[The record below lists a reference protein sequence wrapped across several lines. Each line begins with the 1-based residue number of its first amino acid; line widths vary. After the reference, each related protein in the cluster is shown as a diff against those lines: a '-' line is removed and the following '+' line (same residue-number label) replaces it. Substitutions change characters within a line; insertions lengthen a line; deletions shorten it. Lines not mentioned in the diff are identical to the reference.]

1 MANGE
6 FIGSMEYI
14 QVFMEYESDDMPM
27 VYFYEVNL
35 NGERFALRAMEVF
48 VNRNIKMYEDLYCD
62 VIEAC
67 PIPTIDELNAK
78 AWGEGFYAAAVSK
91 EEFNGIWNTGIYRGS
106 LTAV

>member
-27 VYFYEVNL
+27 VYFYEVNP

-48 VNRNIKMYEDLYCD
+48 VNRNI
-62 VIEAC
+62 
-67 PIPTIDELNAK
+67 
-78 AWGEGFYAAAVSK
+78 
-91 EEFNGIWNTGIYRGS
+91 
-106 LTAV
+106 

>member
-48 VNRNIKMYEDLYCD
+48 VNRNIKMYGDLYCD